1 VGIVFSSRSNWS
13 GGSGFKKNRLVLFML
28 GREVIA
34 IQWTSGTFFDIFEKK
49 ILKQVFKRLF

>member
-1 VGIVFSSRSNWS
+1 
-13 GGSGFKKNRLVLFML
+13 ML